1 MRTVIVCH
9 DDHPAIQFAAA
20 ELARYLRL
28 ATGKAV
34 PVIPERDLRPGD
46 VTLRLKLEAGAGGR
60 SASALRHADD
70 SVRIGADGRGYV
82 LAGSNPRSVLFAAY
96 RYLRAL
102 GFRWIRPGA
111 RGEIIPRLK
120 SPVRPGIRVKE
131 APSYRYRTICIEGA
145 CSEEHVTDLIDWMT
159 KQGMNGYFIQFNYGT
174 QFWSNWYRH
183 PDTAHMRPEL
193 FDADRAQ
200 ALAARTVAEL
210 RTRDLCFE
218 RMGHGW
224 TCIPLGIPGE
234 GWGRHEQDLPAERKA
249 YLAMLNGRRDLFHG
263 VPLNTNLCYSN
274 PAVRNLMTDEIV
286 GYAAEHP
293 EVTALHLWLADGSNN
308 NCECPDCAKARPSDF
323 YVQLLNEL
331 DAKLASRG
339 LPTRIVFLVYV
350 DLFWPPERERLR
362 NPGRFILMFAPIT
375 RSYLQSFADAQKS
388 RPALADYARNKLAFP
403 KGAAENLA
411 YLRAWQKQ
419 FPGDGFDFDY
429 HLLWASYYD
438 LAHFTLARTLHRD
451 IQSLEA
457 VGLHGFNSCQVQRQS
472 FPTNLLMDV
481 MARTLW
487 NRRAPFSRIVAETF
501 VDAYGRDGARVAQLL
516 EHISGLWKPFFE
528 PVYTPAVDRRR
539 IAAGRRNLPRLRADA
554 GALRKL
560 VDRNARHP
568 VPAVRL
574 SWKYLASYAALLDL
588 WLPAVESYLAAAPDT
603 RSRYERVIEF
613 ARRHEPALHPALDVA
628 TFAGVLRWR
637 INELEEHLKK
647 AAAPAPA

>member
-1 MRTVIVCH
+1 MRTVVVCH
-9 DDHPAIQFAAA
+9 DDHPTIQFAAA
-20 ELARYLRL
+20 ELTRYLRL
-28 ATGKAV
+28 ATGKVV
-34 PVIPERDLRPGD
+34 PEIPERDLRPGD
-46 VTLRLKLEAGAGGR
+46 VTIRLKLDASAAGR
-60 SASALRHADD
+60 SASTLRHTDD
-70 SVRIGADGRGYV
+70 AIRISPAGRGYV

-120 SPVRPGIRVKE
+120 SPLRPGIRVRE
-131 APSYRYRTICIEGA
+131 TPSYRYRTICIEGA
-145 CSEEHVTDLIDWMT
+145 CSGEHVTDLIDWMA

-183 PDTAHMRPEL
+183 AETTHMRPEP

-200 ALAARTVAEL
+200 ALAARAIAEL

-234 GWGRHEQDLPAERKA
+234 GWGRHEQDLTSERKA
-249 YLAMLNGRRDLFHG
+249 YLAQLNGKRELFHG

-375 RSYLQSFADAQKS
+375 RSYLQSFADARKS
-388 RPALADYARNKLAFP
+388 LPQLAGYARNKLTFP

-411 YLRAWQKQ
+411 YLRAWQDQ

-438 LAHFTLARTLHRD
+438 LSHFTLARTLHRD
-451 IQSLEA
+451 LQSLEA
-457 VGLHGFNSCQVQRQS
+457 IGLNGFNSCQTQRQS
-472 FPTNLLMDV
+472 YPTNLLMDV

-487 NRRAPFSRIVAETF
+487 NRRVPFSRIISETF
-501 VDAYGRDGARVAQLL
+501 ADAYGRDGARVAKSL
-516 EHISGLWKPFFE
+516 ERISSLWKPFFE
-528 PVYTPAVDRRR
+528 PVYTPVVDRRR
-539 IAAGRRNLPRLRADA
+539 IAAGRRNLPRLRAEA
-554 GALRKL
+554 VALRRL
-560 VDRNARHP
+560 AARNARHP
-568 VPAVRL
+568 VAPVRW
-574 SWKYLASYAALLDL
+574 SWKYLQSYTDMLDL
-588 WLPAVESYLAAAPDT
+588 WLPAAEAYLDGSPEARAH
-603 RSRYERVIEF
+603 YERLIEF
-613 ARRHEPALHPALDVA
+613 ARRHEPALHPALDVGL
-628 TFAGVLRWR
+628 FASVLKWR
-637 INELEEHLKK
+637 IHELEEHLKQTA
-647 AAAPAPA
+647 AAAPA